1 MKRIVFLSLLLLTVS
16 LRVSAIPA
24 RNIPMTVLQPDG
36 SELRIIVSGD
46 EFYRMVR
53 TEDGCAVTQG
63 EDGYWYYAAYDI
75 NGAKRSSGVRVSP
88 LNGATAAA
96 GAARIIPQARG
107 SEPPPRRAPLPRPA
121 RNQSG
126 SSFQESH
133 HHTCTVHGP
142 GLQVRKG

>member
-96 GAARIIPQARG
+96 GAARIIPYGTLRAAAAG
-107 SEPPPRRAPLPRPA
+107 RRAEPKREQFPGKP
-121 RNQSG
+121 
-126 SSFQESH
+126 SSYLHSSRTWASSSEGMIS
-133 HHTCTVHGP
+133 
-142 GLQVRKG
+142 